1 MYKDENELNRKKSCV
16 YDGQPR
22 HYSSRTA
29 VRQRR
34 HRKRQRQ
41 RMIFVTSL
49 AVVVIA
55 LIILSISLLSPK
67 SDNKDSPTMDALSG
81 VWVYDQY
88 TKYEFDGYG
97 NGCMCLDDVHYEYT
111 YEIIKNTVQI
121 DFENEAV
128 HDCSYD
134 FTVDENQLTIIGGE
148 GTTGGTYKLNKSK
161 Q

>member
-1 MYKDENELNRKKSCV
+1 MYKDENELNRKNSCV
-16 YDGQPR
+16 YDGHPQ

-34 HRKRQRQ
+34 YRKRQRQ

-55 LIILSISLLSPK
+55 LIILSISLLSQK
-67 SDNKDSPTMDALSG
+67 SDNKDSPTMDVLSG

-88 TKYEFDGYG
+88 TKYEFNGYG

-134 FTVDENQLTIIGGE
+134 FSVDENQLTIIGGE
-148 GTTGGTYKLNKSK
+148 GTTGGTYSLIKNK
-161 Q
+161 